1 MSNTRKLIKELNGGI
16 NREKNLPV
24 YVEQS
29 KRTYHQLAQLK
40 LMMEYYMFY
49 EMQEEGLNPYIKE
62 AQEITDFVNEL
73 IGKIYVEKISEGEAE
88 AYLEKIH
95 NVRRQITEKMQV
107 ATSYVDMCIVF
118 EYMLNRVQ
126 YRFQPVEDL
135 LKDDVL
141 AENIIR
147 FIFSVNDNMVVN
159 ENIRTMLGQLPVRMT
174 KSRYFDLVRNSL
186 SVYKDGDVS
195 SLEGYL
201 YMFRTSAL
209 LYRPGGMEEHFTEF
223 AALVEEL
230 SQLDYDGLSQE
241 AYTLYSEK
249 IQNAAER
256 LQDISDLYMSLQ
268 QMVND
273 LYTLLLNR
281 NYRIY
286 EKDSKSSETVIEG
299 IWRMLTDNEGEFF
312 TDEQGKVLTLQ
323 EEKLAFIETYLMRTE
338 GAQEQLYEKSIL
350 LEAIQQ
356 ELAESAGE
364 EISALGLSK
373 DMEGLL
379 LSSQLMSASM
389 FIDLDEGVADQPV
402 TAAYLKEQT
411 DKLLQ
416 ELESMF
422 KEKGKQYRRAVMAAT
437 LEKMPVFFTS
447 AEEVAEYVRTSL
459 SMCTDDSEK
468 YAVQMLVEELM
479 SEQ

>member
-1 MSNTRKLIKELNGGI
+1 MSNTRKLVKELNAGI

-24 YVEQS
+24 YMEQS

-49 EMQEEGLNPYIKE
+49 EMWEEGLNPYMKE
-62 AQEITDFVNEL
+62 AEEITGFVNNL
-73 IGKIYVEKISEGEAE
+73 IEKIYIGEISDEEAQTWLDKTH
-88 AYLEKIH
+88 AMRK
-95 NVRRQITEKMQV
+95 QIMEKMQV

-126 YRFQPVEDL
+126 YRFQPVEEAL
-135 LKDDVL
+135 DDDAL
-141 AENIIR
+141 AEKIIR
-147 FIFSVNDNMVVN
+147 FIFGVNDNMVVN
-159 ENIRTMLGQLPVRMT
+159 ENIRTMIGQLPVRMT

-195 SLEGYL
+195 SLDGYL

-209 LYRPGGMEEHFTEF
+209 LYKPKGMDEHFSQV
-223 AALVEEL
+223 ASLVEEL
-230 SQLDYDGLSQE
+230 SELDYDGLTEE

-249 IQNAAER
+249 VQNAAGHLR
-256 LQDISDLYMSLQ
+256 DISDLYMCLQ

-281 NYRIY
+281 NYRAY
-286 EKDSKSSETVIEG
+286 ENDSKAPEMVIEG
-299 IWRMLTDNEGEFF
+299 IWRLLTENEGEFF
-312 TDEQGKVLTLQ
+312 ADEKGNTLTLN
-323 EEKLAFIETYLMRTE
+323 EEKLAFIENYLMHTE

-350 LEAIQQ
+350 LEAMQQ

-364 EISALGLSK
+364 ELSALGLSE
-373 DMEGLL
+373 DMKELL
-379 LSSQLMSASM
+379 LSSQLMSSSI
-389 FIDLDEGVADQPV
+389 FIDLDQGTGEQPV
-402 TAAYLKEQT
+402 TAEYLKEQT
-411 DKLLQ
+411 DKLMQ
-416 ELESMF
+416 ELENMF

-447 AEEVAEYVRTSL
+447 GKEVAEYVRTSL
-459 SMCTDDSEK
+459 SMCTDASEK
-468 YAVQMLVEELM
+468 YTVQTLVDQLI
-479 SEQ
+479 EQ

>member
-1 MSNTRKLIKELNGGI
+1 MSNTRKLVKELNAGI

-49 EMQEEGLNPYIKE
+49 EMWEEGLNPYMKE
-62 AQEITDFVNEL
+62 AEEITGFVNHL
-73 IGKIYVEKISEGEAE
+73 IEKIYIGEISDEEAQTWLDKTH
-88 AYLEKIH
+88 AMRK
-95 NVRRQITEKMQV
+95 QIMEKMQV

-126 YRFQPVEDL
+126 YRFQPVEEPL
-135 LKDDVL
+135 DDDAL
-141 AENIIR
+141 AEKIIR
-147 FIFSVNDNMVVN
+147 FIFGVKDNMVVN
-159 ENIRTMLGQLPVRMT
+159 ENIRTMIGQLPVRMT

-195 SLEGYL
+195 SLDGYL

-209 LYRPGGMEEHFTEF
+209 LYKPKGMDEHFSEV
-223 AALVEEL
+223 ASLVEEL
-230 SQLDYDGLSQE
+230 SGLDYDGLTEE

-249 IQNAAER
+249 VQNAAGHLR
-256 LQDISDLYMSLQ
+256 DISDLYMCLQ

-281 NYRIY
+281 NYRSY
-286 EKDSKSSETVIEG
+286 ENDSKAPELVIEG
-299 IWRMLTDNEGEFF
+299 IWRLLTENEGEFF
-312 TDEQGKVLTLQ
+312 TDEQGCVLTMN
-323 EEKLAFIETYLMRTE
+323 EEKLALIENYLTHTE

-350 LEAIQQ
+350 LEAMQQ

-364 EISALGLSK
+364 ELSALGLSE
-373 DMEGLL
+373 DMKKLL
-379 LSSQLMSASM
+379 LSSQLMSSSM
-389 FIDLDEGVADQPV
+389 FIDLEQGAGEQPV
-402 TAAYLKEQT
+402 TAEYLKEQT
-411 DKLLQ
+411 DKLMQ
-416 ELESMF
+416 ELENMF

-447 AEEVAEYVRTSL
+447 GEEVAEYVRTSL
-459 SMCTDDSEK
+459 SMCTDASEK
-468 YAVQMLVEELM
+468 YAVQMLVDQLI
-479 SEQ
+479 EQ